1 MSSKSFKY
9 WPEVIGVAAAIL
21 VLLLSSCV
29 PEDRDS
35 YYSYKVPRYK
45 YCIDVEGKTYF
56 VQDFSR
62 KSIQFAGD
70 HTLEFTD
77 INGVEYYFK
86 NVSYCKRRIPNN
98 PTGHEDCDSDLTGE
112 EHTHHSKPAK
122 CEDCGGGGFLRKDY
136 TRLVEPTKCA
146 ACGSDLTGKDRN
158 HPVKPT
164 RCAACGSDLT
174 GKDYTRPAKPVR
186 CEACGSDLTGKERT
200 QPVKPTKCEACGSD
214 LT

>member
-1 MSSKSFKY
+1 MRSKSFKY

-56 VQDFSR
+56 VRDFSR

-77 INGVEYYFK
+77 VDGVEYSFK

-98 PTGHEDCDSDLTGE
+98 PTRHEDCDLTGE

-122 CEDCGGGGFLRKDY
+122 CEDCGGGFLRKDY
-136 TRLVEPTKCA
+136 TRLVEPTK
-146 ACGSDLTGKDRN
+146 
-158 HPVKPT
+158 
-164 RCAACGSDLT
+164 CAACGSDLT

-214 LT
+214 LTGKNHTHAN